1 MPQLI
6 SRDTVSDQQIIQSV
20 ANAVKITS
28 NLRAAKNVE
37 DIIRIVRQ
45 LQTARNELSAQ
56 YNRIGGNTVVKF

>member
-1 MPQLI
+1 MPQII

-56 YNRIGGNTVVKF
+56 YNRIGGNTIVKF